1 MAKAWIRD
9 RWLKSKAVVDGVE
22 LTPTTGMKRQVAANP
37 DTADVPA
44 ALRTADYG
52 RGMRWQVCWR
62 ADGRQHRES
71 LPTRE
76 AAEARAAE
84 LNDDIRSGRYVDPR
98 GGNRTLDEVFPL
110 WLADHTGV
118 CPATIDNYIRHYNG
132 MVRPRFGSTR
142 IGDIDERAVK
152 AWVADLDSGAIRT
165 KYGEPYTKG
174 AIKTGVRRLLG
185 SMLRYAVRRRWIMA
199 DPNRGRAPAPRAHA
213 TRRRVHPGRGARHRR
228 RGRNAPHPGRPC
240 GRPMDRLIVLLLAS
254 TGMRPG
260 EMAALDV
267 RDVDLAH
274 GTINVDKTMTKAEA
288 GHYRYVQGD
297 TKTPKGRRRL
307 PIPPFLRD
315 GLEELVAGRDGGE
328 PLFTSPRGERL
339 LYAQWS
345 KRVFRPAMAAARIDP
360 DGRTLTLYSL
370 RHTFASVAIAAGA
383 DVKTLQELMGHE
395 DATVT
400 LNTYAAAFAD
410 RRVEVAGAVSD
421 AFDDALGQTSTDG
434 HF

>member
-9 RWLKSKAVVDGVE
+9 RWLKAKAVVDGVE
-22 LTPTTGMKRQVAANP
+22 TAPTARMRRQVAANP
-37 DTADVPA
+37 DAADVPD
-44 ALRTADYG
+44 ALKTADYG

-62 ADGRQHRES
+62 ADGRQCRES
-71 LPTRE
+71 FATRE
-76 AAEARAAE
+76 AAEERAAE
-84 LNDDIRSGRYVDPR
+84 LNDDLRSGRYVDPR
-98 GGNRTLDEVFPL
+98 GGRRTLDEVFPL

-118 CPATIDNYIRHYNG
+118 RPATIDNYRRHYIG

-165 KYGEPYTKG
+165 KHGEPYTKG
-174 AIKTGVRRLLG
+174 AIRTGVRKILG
-185 SMLRYAVRRRWIMA
+185 SMLRFAARNRWIASDPTRNVRLPRVPAQKVDSFTMDEVVRIA
-199 DPNRGRAPAPRAHA
+199 DAA
-213 TRRRVHPGRGARHRR
+213 RRLTTPT
-228 RGRNAPHPGRPC
+228 GRPC
-240 GRPMDRLIVLLLAS
+240 GRPMDGLIVLLLAS

-267 RDVDLAH
+267 RDVDLGH
-274 GTINVDKTMTKAEA
+274 GIIDVSKTMTKAEA

-297 TKTPKGRRRL
+297 TKTVKGRRRL
-307 PIPPFLRD
+307 PVPAFLRA
-315 GLEELVAGRDGGE
+315 GLEALTAGRDGGE
-328 PLFTSPRGERL
+328 PLFTSPRGERVI
-339 LYAQWS
+339 YAQWA
-345 KRVFRPAMAAARIDP
+345 KRVFRPAMEAAGIDA

-370 RHTFASVAIAAGA
+370 RHTFASVAIASGA

-410 RRVEVAGAVSD
+410 RRDEVTGAVSD
-421 AFDDALGQTSTDG
+421 AFADALG
-434 HF
+434 

>member
-1 MAKAWIRD
+1 
-9 RWLKSKAVVDGVE
+9 
-22 LTPTTGMKRQVAANP
+22 
-37 DTADVPA
+37 
-44 ALRTADYG
+44 
-52 RGMRWQVCWR
+52 
-62 ADGRQHRES
+62 
-71 LPTRE
+71 
-76 AAEARAAE
+76 
-84 LNDDIRSGRYVDPR
+84 
-98 GGNRTLDEVFPL
+98 
-110 WLADHTGV
+110 
-118 CPATIDNYIRHYNG
+118 
-132 MVRPRFGSTR
+132 
-142 IGDIDERAVK
+142 
-152 AWVADLDSGAIRT
+152 
-165 KYGEPYTKG
+165 
-174 AIKTGVRRLLG
+174 
-185 SMLRYAVRRRWIMA
+185 
-199 DPNRGRAPAPRAHA
+199 
-213 TRRRVHPGRGARHRR
+213 
-228 RGRNAPHPGRPC
+228 
-240 GRPMDRLIVLLLAS
+240 MDRLIVLLLAS

-315 GLEELVAGRDGGE
+315 GLEELVAGHDG
-328 PLFTSPRGERL
+328 GERL

-345 KRVFRPAMAAARIDP
+345 KRVFRPAMAAAGIDP

-421 AFDDALGQTSTDG
+421 AFDDALGQTPTDG

>member
-1 MAKAWIRD
+1 
-9 RWLKSKAVVDGVE
+9 
-22 LTPTTGMKRQVAANP
+22 
-37 DTADVPA
+37 
-44 ALRTADYG
+44 
-52 RGMRWQVCWR
+52 
-62 ADGRQHRES
+62 
-71 LPTRE
+71 
-76 AAEARAAE
+76 
-84 LNDDIRSGRYVDPR
+84 
-98 GGNRTLDEVFPL
+98 
-110 WLADHTGV
+110 
-118 CPATIDNYIRHYNG
+118 
-132 MVRPRFGSTR
+132 
-142 IGDIDERAVK
+142 
-152 AWVADLDSGAIRT
+152 
-165 KYGEPYTKG
+165 
-174 AIKTGVRRLLG
+174 
-185 SMLRYAVRRRWIMA
+185 
-199 DPNRGRAPAPRAHA
+199 
-213 TRRRVHPGRGARHRR
+213 
-228 RGRNAPHPGRPC
+228 
-240 GRPMDRLIVLLLAS
+240 MDRLIVLLLAS

-274 GTINVDKTMTKAEA
+274 GPINVDKTMTKAEA

-345 KRVFRPAMAAARIDP
+345 KRVFRPAMAAAGIDP
-360 DGRTLTLYSL
+360 DGRALTLYSL

-421 AFDDALGQTSTDG
+421 AFDDALGQTPTDG

>member
-1 MAKAWIRD
+1 M
-9 RWLKSKAVVDGVE
+9 
-22 LTPTTGMKRQVAANP
+22 
-37 DTADVPA
+37 
-44 ALRTADYG
+44 ALRG
-52 RGMRWQVCWR
+52 
-62 ADGRQHRES
+62 ADGAGQ
-71 LPTRE
+71 LG
-76 AAEARAAE
+76 
-84 LNDDIRSGRYVDPR
+84 LR

-118 CPATIDNYIRHYNG
+118 RPATIDNYIRHYNG

-185 SMLRYAVRRRWIMA
+185 SMLRYAVRLRWIMA
-199 DPNRGRAPAPRAHA
+199 DPTAGVRLPRAPMQRVDAFTPAEARAIA
-213 TRRRVHPGRGARHRR
+213 DAAGTLRTPT
-228 RGRNAPHPGRPC
+228 GRPC

-345 KRVFRPAMAAARIDP
+345 KRVFRPAMAAAGIDP

-410 RRVEVAGAVSD
+410 RRIEVAGAVSD